1 MLKTINKLLGTKKKQ
16 LAFPIFLMSLDSALS
31 IVLYIMLY
39 MTVVHLLDGTL
50 NQGQVMTYSIICL
63 VSVIFRLII
72 YRSAYYLCF
81 ARGADLCG
89 EMRVELAN
97 HYRSLSLGYFNQNS
111 SGYLLSTLTKDLTSF
126 ELVITHA
133 LPSIVKTA
141 VMGGLVLIGTFFIHW
156 KLALAECAVL
166 LIAWPMLL
174 WGNRLIEKYGAQ
186 KRTLIAKMIS
196 VVLEY
201 VKGMKVFKSHN
212 MTSSHF
218 SRMSDTL
225 ENIRKLNV
233 KAEVKAATPTS
244 MYSIAA
250 NFLLPFVLLIG
261 SYLFLGGTIQP
272 DQLVAFLLMS
282 LALSALLIAFEHS
295 YNMLKELKLAA
306 VNLEKAFD
314 TKPLPYKEEN
324 PKLSHFDIAFE
335 HVDFSYNQQSDVLHD
350 ITFTAREGTTTAL
363 IGPSGSGKSTVAN
376 LIARFWDVTGGRILM
391 DGRDMKDLN
400 PDGLLNYI
408 SAVFQE
414 NTLLS
419 DTIYN
424 NIRAGRQNAA
434 DEEII
439 AAAKAA
445 HCHEFIEQ
453 LPDGYQTHLTEG
465 GNTLSGGE
473 KQRIAIARAILKD
486 APILLLDEST
496 ASLDADNE
504 AKINQAL
511 DRLMKDKTVFVI
523 AHRLNTIQ
531 NADQIILLNQGR
543 IEEIGTHTELMKK
556 RGHYYEMVQEQEK
569 AKAWIV
575 KGA

>member
-1 MLKTINKLLGTKKKQ
+1 MLKTINKLLGTKTKQ

-166 LIAWPMLL
+166 LIAWPILL

-186 KRTLIAKMIS
+186 KRTLTAKMIS

-350 ITFTAREGTTTAL
+350 ITFTAREGSTTAL

>member
-166 LIAWPMLL
+166 LIAWPILL

-186 KRTLIAKMIS
+186 KRTLTAKMIS

-350 ITFTAREGTTTAL
+350 ITFTAREGSTTAL

-531 NADQIILLNQGR
+531 NADQIILLNQGG

-556 RGHYYEMVQEQEK
+556 KGHYYEMVQEQEK

>member
-1 MLKTINKLLGTKKKQ
+1 MLKTINKLLGTKTKQ

-166 LIAWPMLL
+166 LIAWPILL

-186 KRTLIAKMIS
+186 KRTLTAKMIS

-350 ITFTAREGTTTAL
+350 ITFTAREGSTTAL

-419 DTIYN
+419 D
-424 NIRAGRQNAA
+424 
-434 DEEII
+434 
-439 AAAKAA
+439 
-445 HCHEFIEQ
+445 C
-453 LPDGYQTHLTEG
+453 
-465 GNTLSGGE
+465 
-473 KQRIAIARAILKD
+473 
-486 APILLLDEST
+486 LLYTSPSPRDCS
-496 ASLDADNE
+496 
-504 AKINQAL
+504 
-511 DRLMKDKTVFVI
+511 
-523 AHRLNTIQ
+523 
-531 NADQIILLNQGR
+531 
-543 IEEIGTHTELMKK
+543 
-556 RGHYYEMVQEQEK
+556 
-569 AKAWIV
+569 
-575 KGA
+575 

>member
-1 MLKTINKLLGTKKKQ
+1 M
-16 LAFPIFLMSLDSALS
+16 
-31 IVLYIMLY
+31 
-39 MTVVHLLDGTL
+39 
-50 NQGQVMTYSIICL
+50 
-63 VSVIFRLII
+63 
-72 YRSAYYLCF
+72 
-81 ARGADLCG
+81 
-89 EMRVELAN
+89 ELAN

-166 LIAWPMLL
+166 LIAWPILL

-186 KRTLIAKMIS
+186 KRTLTAKMIS

-350 ITFTAREGTTTAL
+350 ITFTAREGSTTAL